1 MSSALAPTLGRA
13 GITFARCDGR
23 SSEKR
28 LRALV
33 LFLVVFVCIR
43 DCKESRQWEVTG
55 TLQSHI
61 QSELFSSSLSFLWSL
76 ISEIDGPP
84 GRQNWTELCHLWRR
98 RFRLSYARAGELGGK
113 ALPHCTLN
121 QEEQQGAT
129 ILKQETI
136 FIILTDS

>member
-1 MSSALAPTLGRA
+1 MGLQGIPTVG
-13 GITFARCDGR
+13 GDGYFTKPYTVR
-23 SSEKR
+23 
-28 LRALV
+28 
-33 LFLVVFVCIR
+33 VVF
-43 DCKESRQWEVTG
+43 
-55 TLQSHI
+55 
-61 QSELFSSSLSFLWSL
+61 FFAFFLWSL

-129 ILKQETI
+129 ILKQETL